1 MYNSPLAHGQLI
13 DPDDPGK
20 PFEYVAEFYDN
31 PIGHGQ
37 RRNWATFHDW
47 EVPDVDIRDDDFG
60 TSRVSSDKPPLPTPP
75 APSAASTALP
85 SLPTA
90 EMYDL
95 NTVWLGDEL
104 DLDADIRDDALY
116 IVTAK
121 AGVPLPREYLPW
133 PPPPPPSAASTALPS
148 LPRAEMYNLNQG
160 EY

>member
-13 DPDDPGK
+13 DPDNPGK

-37 RRNWATFHDW
+37 RWNWATFHDW

-60 TSRVSSDKPPLPTPP
+60 TSRVSPDKPPLPTPP
-75 APSAASTALP
+75 PPSAASTALP
-85 SLPTA
+85 SLLTA

-95 NTVWLGDEL
+95 NTAWQWDAL
-104 DLDADIRDDALY
+104 DLDLIINDDFGLS
-116 IVTAK
+116 AK
-121 AGVPLPREYLPW
+121 AGVPYPREYSPLP
-133 PPPPPPSAASTALPS
+133 PAPPPSAASTALPS